1 MYDFCLNPFMNQ
13 VYFYGKSDEEIT
25 STMTNCLNPF
35 MNQVYF
41 YMLRF
46 SLLTELCHES

>member
-1 MYDFCLNPFMNQ
+1 MNQ

-41 YMLRF
+41 YGNKLHL
-46 SLLTELCHES
+46 SVEIDAVLIPL